1 MPGYAR
7 ERRTL
12 RLWRGLGLIVL
23 AQLALASPAS
33 AASYRPPRTPWG
45 APNLQGQWTNF
56 ALTRLERPPGV
67 PARIAKGA
75 DLAAIER
82 AVYDSIL
89 PSDPLGSRESEL
101 WQPSHLAVID
111 GEMRTSWIT
120 STADGRIPYRAEA
133 RRRLDAIRGAAFTDY
148 AGPESRNTSERCLT
162 PTFSAASPPM
172 QNAPYAALYQIVQ
185 TREAVVI
192 VSEIDNEVRIVRLGG
207 RHPGHRLWMG
217 DSIGHWEKDTL
228 VVETTGFKEAEA
240 FRAPVFYIG
249 PDAKVTERFTRVS
262 PTEIRYAFTVEDPAT
277 YTATWR
283 GEMPF
288 RATTEPMYEYACH
301 EGNYSLAGLLEGA
314 RYVEAHPQPATP
326 PASH

>member
-1 MPGYAR
+1 M
-7 ERRTL
+7 
-12 RLWRGLGLIVL
+12 IL
-23 AQLALASPAS
+23 AQLALVSTAS
-33 AASYRPPRTPWG
+33 AAGYRTPRTPWG
-45 APNLQGQWTNF
+45 EPNLQGQWTNF
-56 ALTRLERPPGV
+56 ALTRLERPLGV

-89 PSDPLGSRESEL
+89 PSDPLGSRDSEL

-111 GEMRTSWIT
+111 GQMRTSWIT
-120 STADGRIPYRAEA
+120 STADGRIPYTAVA
-133 RRRLDAIRGAAFTDY
+133 RHRLDAVRAGAFTDY
-148 AGPESRNTSERCLT
+148 AGPESRNTSERCMT

-172 QNAPYAALYQIVQ
+172 QNAPYAAIYQIVQ

-192 VSEIDNEVRIVRLGG
+192 VSEIDSEVRIVRLGG
-207 RHPGHRLWMG
+207 PHPDHRLWMG

-249 PDAKVTERFTRVS
+249 SDAKVTERFTRIS
-262 PTEIRYAFTVEDPAT
+262 ATEIRYAFTVDDPAT
-277 YTATWR
+277 YTETWK

-288 RATTEPMYEYACH
+288 HTTKEPMYEYACH

-314 RYVEAHPQPATP
+314 RYVEAHSQPAAS
-326 PASH
+326 PAP